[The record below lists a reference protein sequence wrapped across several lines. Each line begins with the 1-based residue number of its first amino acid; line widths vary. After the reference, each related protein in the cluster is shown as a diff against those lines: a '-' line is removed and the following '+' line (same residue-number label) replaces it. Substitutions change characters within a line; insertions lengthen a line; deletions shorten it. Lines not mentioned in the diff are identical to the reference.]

1 VSLSSPLPFRTSH
14 SWCSQTGAVLVYTP
28 EVGIN
33 LGMLA
38 FDMKNLKNRY
48 RLDVKGK
55 SEGRLVLRNEKASEV
70 YTTDVITKMCKEE
83 GALLFD
89 SRSASLGH
97 TLQGG
102 IPSPLDRARAMR
114 LASKCMTFLEVE
126 AHTLQARSAHRRA
139 PPESAAMITIEGSS
153 VRFAPVTH
161 VVEHADMKNR
171 RAKHSWWERY
181 KDLAHE
187 LGGISQLNAKS

>member
-1 VSLSSPLPFRTSH
+1 MFPQAAHAFVRSCSS
-14 SWCSQTGAVLVYTP
+14 
-28 EVGIN
+28 
-33 LGMLA
+33 
-38 FDMKNLKNRY
+38 
-48 RLDVKGK
+48 
-55 SEGRLVLRNEKASEV
+55 NEKASEV

-83 GALLFD
+83 GASLFD

-126 AHTLQARSAHRRA
+126 AHTLRARSAPRRA

-161 VVEHADMKNR
+161 VVEYADMKNR